1 MVSTAL
7 GNRLKVTQP
16 EVTVNAP
23 GYSTGAI
30 TIPSMQL
37 GAQIYR
43 DASCFS
49 SESTCMYFPL
59 KPDNIKFPYLVNTR
73 DADPSQ
79 LGSIVYVSNER
90 IMEPQFFPDEEK
102 PELETVV
109 RGGDLVAVDE
119 AWRFWGTDNGKLSHE
134 HMQFFRMHRH
144 YVHLDTAVAC
154 DVVLMTQDITGLHRS
169 VKNVIEFAFRMQK
182 HKSLGFTS
190 RYRVEIYDGWKLNS
204 KTRIDD
210 RQKKYK
216 PEIFP
221 LYQSYTGG
229 KGTES
234 AIDKR
239 QNILANKVLWG
250 YAIGTLLCMTVGGW
264 SAWGFFHRDAA
275 SVKKPSQPAQAAT
288 LGAQNTAA
296 GAQPARPAPARGE
309 FSEKWRYAG
318 EFAAGGERWV
328 IVADPAGRVR
338 VESPSAF
345 HGAGLAV
352 IGEIDGER
360 VTRWTGAAAA
370 RPPSGSAPPPGVSV
384 TPPQVS
390 K

>member
-1 MVSTAL
+1 MSINAYVGLQGSGKSYEFVSGPMLDAVMA
-7 GNRLKVTQP
+7 GRRVVTNVAGID
-16 EVTVNAP
+16 EDRVH
-23 GYSTGAI
+23 
-30 TIPSMQL
+30 
-37 GAQIYR
+37 
-43 DASCFS
+43 
-49 SESTCMYFPL
+49 E
-59 KPDNIKFPYLVNTR
+59 YLVNKR
-73 DADPSQ
+73 DADPSR
-79 LGSIVYVSNER
+79 LGSIVHVSNER
-90 IMEPQFFPDEEK
+90 IMEAQFFPDEEK

-144 YVHLDTAVAC
+144 YVHPDTSVAC

-182 HKSLGFTS
+182 HKSLGFSS
-190 RYRVEIYDGWKLNS
+190 RYRVEIYDGWKLNA

-250 YAIGTLLCMTVGGW
+250 YALGTLLFITVGGW
-264 SAWGFFHRDAA
+264 SAWSFFHRDPAA
-275 SVKKPSQPAQAAT
+275 GKKPAAPAQA
-288 LGAQNTAA
+288 TAA
-296 GAQPARPAPARGE
+296 SGQSAAAVAQPVRTASARTD

-328 IVADPAGRVR
+328 VVSDGAGRVR
-338 VESPSAF
+338 VESPAAF
-345 HGAGLAV
+345 QGAGLAV

-360 VTRWTGAAAA
+360 VARWTGVAAKPSAGAA
-370 RPPSGSAPPPGVSV
+370 SSAGVTV